1 VPAIAARRWRGSIEA
16 WSLMLEL
23 RLPAHGA
30 RVVDVEGVQ
39 VVTIGIDPHKASH
52 TAVALDAEGVTLGQL
67 RVAADKS
74 MLGRLRRWAA
84 GWPQRVWAIEGASGL
99 GRLLAQQL
107 VAGGETVI
115 DVPSALAARTRVLQ
129 RGHGRKSDGIDARSV
144 AAVAQHRNDLS
155 RVAPDEHCAV
165 LRLLSDRRDELTSE
179 RRRAVNRLHRL
190 LRDLRPGGAPRQLS
204 AERASRLLAT
214 IRPADAVDIE
224 RKAMARQLIADVRRI
239 DRALIDNRRRCAE
252 AVATSGTTLTEI
264 FGISEVLAA
273 KILGHTGKITRF
285 ASADHYASYTG
296 TAPIEV
302 SSGDQTRHRL
312 SRAGNRSLNYALHM
326 AARVQTMHP
335 GPGRTHYQR
344 KRTEHKTS
352 AEALRSLKRQLAKVV
367 YRHLR
372 NDHVGQPSPLPAL
385 T

>member
-1 VPAIAARRWRGSIEA
+1 MI
-16 WSLMLEL
+16 
-23 RLPAHGA
+23 
-30 RVVDVEGVQ
+30 
-39 VVTIGIDPHKASH
+39 TIGIDPHKTSH
-52 TAVALDAEGVTLGQL
+52 TAVALDETGDTRGEL
-67 RVAADKS
+67 RVLADDW
-74 MLGRLRRWAA
+74 MLARLRAWASD
-84 GWPQRVWAIEGASGL
+84 WPQRVWAIEGVAGL

-107 VAGGETVI
+107 AAAGETVV

-129 RGHGRKSDGIDARSV
+129 RGHGRKTDGIDARSI
-144 AAVAQHRNDLS
+144 AIVAQHH
-155 RVAPDEHCAV
+155 DELLPIGADERSGV

-204 AERASRLLAT
+204 AQRAAQLLAT
-214 IRPADAVDIE
+214 IKPSGAVDIE

-239 DRALIDNRRRCAE
+239 DRALLDNRRRCAQ
-252 AVATSGTTLTEI
+252 AVAASGTTLTEV

-273 KILGHTGKITRF
+273 KILGHTGDITRF
-285 ASADHYASYTG
+285 ANADHYASYTG

-302 SSGDQTRHRL
+302 SSGEQSRHRL
-312 SRAGNRSLNYALHM
+312 SRAGNRSLNHALHL

-335 GPGRTHYQR
+335 GPGRTHYER
-344 KRTEHKTS
+344 KQAEHKTS
-352 AEALRSLKRQLAKVV
+352 TEALRSLKRQLAKVV

-372 NDHVGQPSPLPAL
+372 DDHAHRASPTPEL